1 MIRRPLA
8 WSRSFLFGES
18 GISVR
23 SPELQTIQTRAATLL
38 AHAEGNKAA
47 VGKRTDP
54 LIAGGLLLATPSVQ
68 GQYLVNIS
76 LGLGQGNDL
85 YHVRTV
91 IDAFLHDGLESFER
105 VGSLEVVVRPYKD
118 RAVFVGRLPYPLGH
132 LLLSLDLH
140 IDISCTRLDGS

>member
-1 MIRRPLA
+1 MA

-23 SPELQTIQTRAATLL
+23 SSELQTIQTRAATLL

-47 VGKRTDP
+47 IGKRTDP
-54 LIAGGLLLATPSVQ
+54 LIAGGLLLAAPLVQ

-76 LGLGQGNDL
+76 LGLGQGDDL
-85 YHVRTV
+85 DHVRTV

-105 VGSLEVVVRPYKD
+105 VGSFEIVV
-118 RAVFVGRLPYPLGH
+118 
-132 LLLSLDLH
+132 
-140 IDISCTRLDGS
+140 